1 MASLTIPIYPL
12 YGPCIILTVFPMRP
26 VSRLMCRPPP
36 PPPPRPPITNQLSDN
51 ISTHTHARAHTHTH
65 THTHTHIIIVVLAYT
80 CTYYLWSNK

>member
-12 YGPCIILTVFPMRP
+12 YGPCIILTVLPMRP

-51 ISTHTHARAHTHTH
+51 ISTHTHTHTH
-65 THTHTHIIIVVLAYT
+65 THNSSACIYVHIICGQTSRYI
-80 CTYYLWSNK
+80 CK